1 MFCNFNNICNYD
13 IAIKVL
19 FFIILALGLL
29 IMLSIGFIG
38 ITFKKSF
45 ESYNVK
51 LNTIKDLLLN
61 LDLKFDNLIKKEV
74 KEEIEIGE
82 KIDEIKD

>member
-1 MFCNFNNICNYD
+1 
-13 IAIKVL
+13 
-19 FFIILALGLL
+19 
-29 IMLSIGFIG
+29 MLSIGFIG